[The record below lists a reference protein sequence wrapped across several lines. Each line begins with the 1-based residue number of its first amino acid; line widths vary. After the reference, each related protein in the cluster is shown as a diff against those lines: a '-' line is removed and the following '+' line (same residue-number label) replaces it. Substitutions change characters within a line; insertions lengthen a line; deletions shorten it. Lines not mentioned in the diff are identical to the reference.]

1 MGDSEMDRE
10 SYNVL
15 LVDDS
20 EDDRFF
26 IRRALQKSRLAII
39 WEAQNGDEALAYLT
53 GQQKF
58 KDRNRYPLPDIL
70 MVDLKMPGKT
80 GYDLL
85 EWLKTQT
92 LPEMMIVILS
102 GSFLPEDIARC
113 LALGA
118 HAYYK
123 KTSDKEEQLVML
135 RKIEETLA
143 QRNKA
148 S

>member
-1 MGDSEMDRE
+1 MHRE

-15 LVDDS
+15 LIDDS

-26 IRRALQKSRLAII
+26 IRRALQKSKLTII
-39 WEAQNGDEALAYLT
+39 WEAQDGEEALAYLT
-53 GQQKF
+53 GQKEF
-58 KDRNRYPLPDIL
+58 KDRNRHPLPDIL
-70 MVDLKMPGKT
+70 MIDLKMPGKT

-92 LPEMMIVILS
+92 MPEMMIIILS

-113 LALGA
+113 RALGA

-135 RKIEETLA
+135 RKIEEALE
-143 QRNKA
+143 QRNQA
-148 S
+148 P